1 MMLFLTSANVDPM
14 YAALLAENA
23 VRQPLILGVYGL
35 TMLAQFL
42 LSTRKNRYL
51 GWILP
56 ALSVALSF
64 LNGWPSALTPGSAG
78 FIWQLLQNLLL
89 YNVPTVP
96 LVVLY
101 FACRWLIRK
110 KNTVN
115 KMNIQDL

>member
-1 MMLFLTSANVDPM
+1 MLFLTTANVDPL

-35 TMLAQFL
+35 TMLVQFL

-56 ALSVALSF
+56 ALSAVLSF
-64 LNGWPSALTPGSAG
+64 LNGWPSALIPGSAG
-78 FIWQLLQNLLL
+78 FFGQLLQNLLL
-89 YNVPTVP
+89 YNVPTIP

-101 FACRWLIRK
+101 FACRWLVRK
-110 KNTVN
+110 KNTVE